1 MYAQRNRWIAAA
13 LIWGAGLIMAA
24 SFSTT
29 AAEPNQQDKL
39 LRHIVLFKF
48 KDDVTK
54 DQVQEVADAF
64 AALPKKIK
72 EIADFEWGLENSPES
87 LAQGFTHGFLVTFKS
102 DDDRKAYLPHPEHLK
117 FVELVG
123 PRVEKVLVFDYWTK
137 K

>member
-1 MYAQRNRWIAAA
+1 
-13 LIWGAGLIMAA
+13 MAA

-29 AAEPNQQDKL
+29 AAEPNQQAKL

-48 KDDVTK
+48 KDEVTK

-72 EIADFEWGLENSPES
+72 EIADFEWGLENSPEG
-87 LAQGFTHGFLVTFKS
+87 LAQGFTHGFLVTFNS
-102 DDDRKAYLPHPEHLK
+102 DDDRKAYLPHPEHQK